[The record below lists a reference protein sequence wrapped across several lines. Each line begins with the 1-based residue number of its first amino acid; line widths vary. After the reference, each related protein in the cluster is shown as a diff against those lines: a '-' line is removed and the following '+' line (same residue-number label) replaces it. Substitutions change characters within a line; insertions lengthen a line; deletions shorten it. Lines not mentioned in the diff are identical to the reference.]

1 MSLLELEAVSK
12 RYGGPA
18 RERRMLSEVTLE
30 LEAGE
35 LVVVWG
41 LKGSGRSTLLRVAAG
56 IEAPDSGTVRF
67 EGRDLTEHGEDLLG
81 GGVGYCERTFR
92 HAEGEG
98 VLEQVAVGLLAHGV
112 APREARARAKRALA
126 RVDAEQ
132 TAPQRLAALDE
143 GESVRVAI
151 ARTLALEPALLVIDE
166 PIRGVDLL
174 ERDGILELLRSLA
187 DEGIAVL
194 ASTGESTGLAGAD
207 RGLVLSEGELRG
219 APPAELAT
227 VLPLRRP
234 AGWRA
239 AG

>member
-1 MSLLELEAVSK
+1 MSLLELEAVGK
-12 RYGGPA
+12 RYGAPA
-18 RERRMLSEVTLE
+18 RERLVLSEVSLR

-67 EGRDLTEHGEDLLG
+67 EGRDLAEHGEGLLG

-92 HAEGEG
+92 YAEGER
-98 VLEQVAVGLLAHGV
+98 VLEQVTVGLLARGV
-112 APREARARAKRALA
+112 PPRQARARAQQSLA

-132 TAPQRLAALDE
+132 TAAQRLATLED

-174 ERDGILELLRSLA
+174 ERDGILALLRSLA
-187 DEGIAVL
+187 DQGIAVL
-194 ASTGESTGLAGAD
+194 ASTSEATGLAGAD
-207 RGLVLSEGELRG
+207 RGLVISEGELRG

-234 AGWRA
+234 AGRRA
-239 AG
+239 TG

>member
-1 MSLLELEAVSK
+1 MSLLELEGVGK
-12 RYGGPA
+12 RYGGPG
-18 RERRMLSEVTLE
+18 RERLVLSEVSLQ

-56 IEAPDSGTVRF
+56 IEAPDSGVVRF
-67 EGRDLTEHGEDLLG
+67 EGRDLAEHGEEILG
-81 GGVGYCERTFR
+81 GGVGFCERKVR
-92 HAEGEG
+92 YAEGQR
-98 VLEQVAVGLLAHGV
+98 VLEQVTVGLLARGV
-112 APREARARAKRALA
+112 APREARAKAQRSLA

-132 TAPQRLAALDE
+132 TAGARLATLEE

-174 ERDGILELLRSLA
+174 ERDAILALLRSLA

-194 ASTGESTGLAGAD
+194 VSTGESTGLAGAD
-207 RGLVLSEGELRG
+207 RGLVISEGELRG

-239 AG
+239 TG

>member
-1 MSLLELEAVSK
+1 MSLLELHAVGK

-18 RERRMLSEVTLE
+18 RERLVLCEVSLQ
-30 LEAGE
+30 LQAGE

-67 EGRDLTEHGEDLLG
+67 EGRDLAEHGEDLLG

-92 HAEGEG
+92 YAEGQG
-98 VLEQVAVGLLAHGV
+98 VLEQVTVGLLARGV
-112 APREARARAKRALA
+112 PPRQARTAAQRSLA

-132 TAPQRLAALDE
+132 TARQRLATLEE

-166 PIRGVDLL
+166 PTRGVDLL
-174 ERDGILELLRSLA
+174 ERDGILALLRSLA

-194 ASTGESTGLAGAD
+194 ASTGESTGLAGAN
-207 RGLVLSEGELRG
+207 RGLVISEGELRG

-234 AGWRA
+234 AGRRA
-239 AG
+239 TG

>member
-18 RERRMLSEVTLE
+18 RERLVLSEVSLQ

-56 IEAPDSGTVRF
+56 IEAPDCGTVRF
-67 EGRDLTEHGEDLLG
+67 EGRDLAEHGEELLG

-92 HAEGEG
+92 YAEGKG
-98 VLEQVAVGLLAHGV
+98 VLDQVTIGLLARGV
-112 APREARARAKRALA
+112 APREARARARRALA
-126 RVDAEQ
+126 RVDGEQ
-132 TAPQRLAALDE
+132 TAAQRLAALDE
-143 GESVRVAI
+143 AESVRVAI

-174 ERDGILELLRSLA
+174 ERDGILALLRSLA

-194 ASTGESTGLAGAD
+194 ASTRESTGLAGAD
-207 RGLVLSEGELRG
+207 RGLVISEGELRG

-239 AG
+239 TA